1 MSQRDTMTVQG
12 PPGGEGPSRGR
23 VRWTPSTG
31 KTGTVVTLTLDDI
44 PDTTAKVA
52 MTPAERAKLA
62 GIQAGARG
70 HRHRST
76 HGSTAVIDA
85 RTDLVRTT
93 GNQTIAGT
101 KTFSAAPVVP
111 DGSFALAKVIGLGQW
126 FVDRM
131 KEWGH
136 RPIVRYVST
145 TTARTLP
152 PLYPATDPI
161 IWDSAD
167 LVGIG
172 DPVNSINGDRV
183 EDRPA

>member
-1 MSQRDTMTVQG
+1 VQ
-12 PPGGEGPSRGR
+12 S
-23 VRWTPSTG
+23 TPSTA
-31 KTGTVVTLTLDDI
+31 KPPTVTLTLDDI
-44 PDTTAKVA
+44 PDTPAKVA

-62 GIQAGARG
+62 GIIAWTQAQIDARAN
-70 HRHRST
+70 
-76 HGSTAVIDA
+76 AVIDA

-111 DGSFALAKVIGLGQW
+111 DGSFAIAKLIGLGQW

-145 TTARTLP
+145 TTPRTLP